1 MHGETIKIMNAK
13 QAKLNNNYKNTKY
26 RLLRTNAAIWY
37 NKMCRMK
44 QVKPGYIHVKI
55 KGGRQRDNN
64 RATNQ
69 AIRYKINQELKF
81 LYKKKQHINKTLYSI
96 HLECAYHLNVMWQS
110 IQCNIDDKLRKKLT

>member
-13 QAKLNNNYKNTKY
+13 QAKLNNNYKNIKY

-44 QVKPGYIHVKI
+44 QVKPGYIQVKI

-64 RATNQ
+64 KSDQPSHQVQNQPRAQ
-69 AIRYKINQELKF
+69 IPLQEKTAHQQNII
-81 LYKKKQHINKTLYSI
+81 QHIFGMCSP
-96 HLECAYHLNVMWQS
+96 S
-110 IQCNIDDKLRKKLT
+110 